1 MPHLQVFKSQERVG
15 EGVSRG
21 VKEIWRKS
29 KTEKEIQKYRE
40 SKRRRKEIQKNCA
53 GREYI
58 KKKVISCNKEKK
70 NCEVLCCAQA
80 MEVMPG
86 WGLCSF
92 HHKAPS
98 GVQARPRL
106 SRPLAL

>member
-1 MPHLQVFKSQERVG
+1 MEEEQNR
-15 EGVSRG
+15 RG
-21 VKEIWRKS
+21 DTEIQRKQ
-29 KTEKEIQKYRE
+29 EKEERNT
-40 SKRRRKEIQKNCA
+40 KELCWS
-53 GREYI
+53 GVY